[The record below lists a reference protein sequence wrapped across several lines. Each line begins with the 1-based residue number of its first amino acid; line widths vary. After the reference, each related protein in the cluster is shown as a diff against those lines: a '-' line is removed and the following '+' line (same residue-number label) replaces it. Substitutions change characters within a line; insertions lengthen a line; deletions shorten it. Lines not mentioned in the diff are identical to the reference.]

1 MAQEPLKIL
10 IVEDDEDDED
20 DAFFI
25 KDFLKEGLGELA
37 PLIDHYSSIGNSLK
51 QSSKRSGIKK
61 TGERKT
67 EKNHTWT

>member
-10 IVEDDEDDED
+10 IVED

-37 PLIDHYSSIGNSLK
+37 PLIDHYSSIDSSLK
-51 QSSKRSGIKK
+51 QLTLSIMI
-61 TGERKT
+61 
-67 EKNHTWT
+67 